1 MCIRDRYEED
11 DEIGRT
17 GIKLFRGRYPAV
29 DKPDK
34 MCIRDRYILHTDL
47 DADCVHRFYLSEN
60 FGTDLG
66 WLADH
71 IVWLSD
77 LLCSQIAM

>member
-1 MCIRDRYEED
+1 MFPVVSVSDYCIANGM
-11 DEIGRT
+11 IWS
-17 GIKLFRGRYPAV
+17 ILLFS
-29 DKPDK
+29 K
-34 MCIRDRYILHTDL
+34 YILHTDL

>member
-1 MCIRDRYEED
+1 MFPVVSVSDYCIANGAYCCFS
-11 DEIGRT
+11 
-17 GIKLFRGRYPAV
+17 K
-29 DKPDK
+29 
-34 MCIRDRYILHTDL
+34 YILHTDL